1 MEAVGKEIAGSKVA
15 TVEDTVASDV
25 ETPRMGFTLSE
36 LEGMELSTVEL
47 DDSKVPC
54 SGFVDYRCFIFFR
67 HPMNRFAP
75 LSLHLKYLALIRIE
89 PEASSSY
96 SPFRSDAYC

>member
-54 SGFVDYRCFIFFR
+54 SGFVDPG
-67 HPMNRFAP
+67 HD
-75 LSLHLKYLALIRIE
+75 LLIIG
-89 PEASSSY
+89 ASY
-96 SPFRSDAYC
+96 FLGIP